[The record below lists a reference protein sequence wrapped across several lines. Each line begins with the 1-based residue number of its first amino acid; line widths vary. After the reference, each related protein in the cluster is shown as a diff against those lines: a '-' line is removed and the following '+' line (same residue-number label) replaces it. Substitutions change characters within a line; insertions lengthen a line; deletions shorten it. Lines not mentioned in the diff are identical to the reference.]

1 MLRAFKKMNLNQIH
15 NVYFIG
21 IGGIGMSALARYFQN
36 VGKKVSGYDK
46 TPTTLTDEL
55 IADGMDIHFE
65 DNINLIPT
73 DFYCEN
79 TLVIVTPAVPV
90 THSEWNYFVERD
102 YNIKKRAEVLGIIT
116 KDTFCFAVAGTHGK
130 TTTSSILGHILYE
143 SGADVTA
150 FLGGIVENYHS
161 NLIGTGK
168 TVTVVEADEFDR
180 SFLHLHP
187 NIACVTS
194 MDADHLDIYGDKA
207 AIEDSFRE
215 FADKVQ
221 DKGNLFVP
229 KGMDLHG
236 VSIAINEEAS
246 FKAHN
251 IRIENS
257 SYVFDV
263 QTPTETISNIVF
275 GLPGHHNLMNAL
287 MALAMAKTYGTSS
300 DAIKNALATFK
311 GVQRRFSYQIKTD
324 SLVYIDDYAH
334 HPTEINAVHQAVR
347 ELYPN
352 QKVLAVFQPHL
363 FSRTKDFVD
372 DFAKSLSQFDEVLML
387 DIYPARELPIP
398 GITSSWLLEKM
409 NNKNKKL
416 VSKEKLIEAILES
429 DAKVIV
435 TIGAGDIGELVP
447 SIKKMLLFNNNPM
460 VDKAEVY
467 VTVDGVLKAIVK
479 QKAPIARVFD
489 SVGTYYLDNEGNT
502 MPLSGLNTARVPL
515 VLGEIS
521 SKNRKKLAQV
531 LRVINK
537 DPFLKKNI
545 IGVELDANDD
555 LKMTNRNFDFQI
567 EFGKMV
573 QVENKFY
580 NYKAFFQKAIIDSSL
595 TKYKKI
601 NLRFSHQVVC
611 TK

>member
-1 MLRAFKKMNLNQIH
+1 MNLNQIH

-46 TPTTLTDEL
+46 TPTMLTDEL

-65 DNINLIPT
+65 DAINLIPT
-73 DFYCEN
+73 DFYTEN

-90 THSEWNYFVERD
+90 THSEWNYFIERD
-102 YNIKKRAEVLGIIT
+102 YTIKKRAEVLGLIT

-221 DKGNLFVP
+221 DKSNLFVP
-229 KGMDLHG
+229 KGMDLQG

-263 QTPTETISNIVF
+263 QTPTETISNIAF

-300 DAIKNALATFK
+300 EAIKNALASFK
-311 GVQRRFSYQIKTD
+311 GVQRRFSYQIKTNE
-324 SLVYIDDYAH
+324 LVYIDDYAH

-352 QKVLAVFQPHL
+352 QKVVAIFQPHL
-363 FSRTKDFVD
+363 FSRTKDFAD
-372 DFAKSLSQFDEVLML
+372 DFAKSLSQFDEVVLM
-387 DIYPARELPIP
+387 DIYPARELPMP
-398 GITSSWLLEKM
+398 GITSAWLLDKM
-409 NNKNKKL
+409 TNTNKKL
-416 VSKEKLIEAILES
+416 VSKEQLIDTIKQS
-429 DAKVIV
+429 DAKIIV

-447 SIKKMLLFNNNPM
+447 SIKKALL
-460 VDKAEVY
+460 
-467 VTVDGVLKAIVK
+467 
-479 QKAPIARVFD
+479 
-489 SVGTYYLDNEGNT
+489 
-502 MPLSGLNTARVPL
+502 
-515 VLGEIS
+515 
-521 SKNRKKLAQV
+521 
-531 LRVINK
+531 
-537 DPFLKKNI
+537 
-545 IGVELDANDD
+545 
-555 LKMTNRNFDFQI
+555 
-567 EFGKMV
+567 
-573 QVENKFY
+573 
-580 NYKAFFQKAIIDSSL
+580 
-595 TKYKKI
+595 
-601 NLRFSHQVVC
+601 
-611 TK
+611 